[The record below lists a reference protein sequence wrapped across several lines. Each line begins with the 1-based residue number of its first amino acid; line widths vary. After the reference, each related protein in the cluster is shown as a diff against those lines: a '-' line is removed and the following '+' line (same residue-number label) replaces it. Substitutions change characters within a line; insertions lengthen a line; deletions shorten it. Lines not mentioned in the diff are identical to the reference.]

1 MMKVLMVN
9 ARNDTTISHS
19 RKGMYVPLGILSV
32 ATYVEAELSGRIHI
46 DVVDEDVEDLEVE
59 RLGDYDV
66 VGFYSTSFNYG
77 QSISYAKTA
86 KANGAATVL
95 AGPHPTSLPEN
106 IIRNQACVDFVVVGE
121 GEVPFLQ
128 VLKMLLGTNGV
139 TVESIPQLTYRLND
153 GTVVRSPASY
163 QNDLN
168 ALPIPSRHYVP
179 MERYIEN
186 YQRIYPEHGHL
197 RHGSILTSKGCHWRD
212 KTDGGCVFCAR
223 HDNGLRFR
231 SITQLWEEI
240 RMLKAEYGVNY
251 IWDAADDSLND
262 TAWFMEFVD
271 QRPKDLEDIGFFIY
285 SRVTPIRPDIIEYF
299 KRLNVD
305 EVYLGVE
312 SGDTGVLK
320 SAVKGQ
326 SLKSIRRALRL
337 IGEGGMR
344 YFPSFVLGLPGESIA
359 SLEATYR
366 LCEEIIDQGAL
377 DRASA
382 TILMPV
388 PGSPA
393 FAKLLERL
401 PGEGVPL
408 HRADEFDL
416 PALERYW
423 ADNFTNVDHQ
433 TLIAYKKRIDDLMA
447 GTAATFGTAEDSASP
462 VAAE

>member
-1 MMKVLMVN
+1 MKILMVN
-9 ARNDTTISHS
+9 ARNDTNVSHS

-32 ATYVEAELSGRIHI
+32 ATYAEAQLPGQLQI
-46 DVVDEDVEDLEVE
+46 DVVDEDVEDLRTE

-66 VGFYSTSFNYG
+66 VGFYATTFNYG
-77 QSISYAKTA
+77 QSISYAKLV
-86 KANGAATVL
+86 KEHGGVTVM
-95 AGPHPTSLPEN
+95 AGPHPTAVPEN
-106 IIRNQACVDFVVVGE
+106 VIRNKECIDYVIAGE
-121 GEVPFLQ
+121 GERPFVELLRHLMNKGVGSIDAVPH
-128 VLKMLLGTNGV
+128 
-139 TVESIPQLTYRLND
+139 LTHRRD
-153 GTVVRSPASY
+153 GDAVRNLASHE
-163 QNDLN
+163 NDLT
-168 ALPIPSRHYVP
+168 ALPIPSREYVP

-186 YQRIYPEHGHL
+186 YQRAYPHHQHL

-223 HDNGLRFR
+223 HDDGLRFR
-231 SITQLWEEI
+231 GIDQLWEEI
-240 RMLKAEYGVNY
+240 RILKSEYGVNY

-271 QRPKDLEDIGFFIY
+271 RRPKDLDDIGFFIY
-285 SRVTPIRPDIIEYF
+285 SRVTPIRPGIIEYF

-312 SGDTGVLK
+312 SGDTAVLK

-326 SLKSIRRALRL
+326 SLKSIRRALQL
-337 IGEGGMR
+337 IGDGGMR
-344 YFPSFVLGLPGESIA
+344 YFPSFVLGLPGESIS

-366 LCEEIIDQGAL
+366 LCEEIVEQGAL

-382 TILMPV
+382 TILMPI
-388 PGSPA
+388 PGSPS
-393 FAKLLERL
+393 FAKLLQRL

-408 HRADEFDL
+408 DKADEIDL

-423 ADNFTNVDHQ
+423 ADHFTEVDHQ
-433 TLIAYKKRIDDLMA
+433 TLVEYKERIDDLMA
-447 GTAATFGTAEDSASP
+447 GTAVTFGTAEEGHDM